1 MDSEDGEILVKRLF
15 FDVILVQVLECML
28 EELLFYMNGIF
39 SEGESLVE
47 MDFSEDMNMILY
59 RLLYFFY
66 LFKYINREDVVRNV

>member
-1 MDSEDGEILVKRLF
+1 
-15 FDVILVQVLECML
+15 ML

-66 LFKYINREDVVRNV
+66 LFKYISREDVVRNV